1 MLVLSPQFRTLAFPE
16 IPMAII
22 DPLSGDLQ
30 KPKAGML
37 GSVNSMTGALEQ
49 YPGEAVEREASDFVS
64 GIATIG
70 LSSSLGKQPKETEG
84 AVAVVGED
92 GTTTLP
98 DSSEM
103 AAELA
108 DAKADAQ
115 GAGEVSH
122 DGSQRFV
129 EDAIWQV

>member
-1 MLVLSPQFRTLAFPE
+1 
-16 IPMAII
+16 MAII
-22 DPLSGDLQ
+22 DPLTGNLQ

-37 GSVNSMTGALEQ
+37 GSINSMTGAPEQ

-70 LSSSLGKQPKETEG
+70 LSSSLGKQPQETDG
-84 AVAVVGED
+84 GVAVVGEG

-115 GAGEVSH
+115 GTGEESH
-122 DGSQRFV
+122 EGSRRFV
-129 EDAIWQV
+129 EDAMWQVG